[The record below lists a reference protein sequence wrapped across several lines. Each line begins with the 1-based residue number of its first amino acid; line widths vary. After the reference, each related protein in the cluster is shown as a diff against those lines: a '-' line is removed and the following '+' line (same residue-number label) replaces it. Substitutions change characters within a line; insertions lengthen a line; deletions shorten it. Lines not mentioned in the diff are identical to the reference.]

1 MIKTKKRARNFSA
14 MFNLLSIVGDYNKA
28 LTDNPDANKKE
39 TLREIKKKVIQKKSE
54 KDEKNNLT
62 QNEQTMKRIIQQ
74 TKELISMIDEEVK
87 IRKKFYATHGDRWQD
102 SDKGRAYCEETD
114 LLNEMLNQLNDS
126 ICELATV

>member
-74 TKELISMIDEEVK
+74 TKEVK